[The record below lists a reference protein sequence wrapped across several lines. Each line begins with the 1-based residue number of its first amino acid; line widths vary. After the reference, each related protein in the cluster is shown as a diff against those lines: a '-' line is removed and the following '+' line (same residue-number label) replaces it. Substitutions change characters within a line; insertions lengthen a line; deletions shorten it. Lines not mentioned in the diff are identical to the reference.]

1 MEVSGKLEK
10 MQIASY
16 TDDKFSKRSKD
27 EEAHDFSV
35 LINPASY
42 SHALALRYDD
52 KHPPDRGET
61 PPHFDGV
68 AADFVKFELV
78 FDGTGVV
85 PGAAVAA
92 GGEGI
97 TQQLDQFRKV
107 LFDCEA
113 RLRSPKYLILRWGTL
128 NYRCRVSSLDF
139 DYTLF
144 NPDGTP
150 LRARANVT
158 FVACG
163 HDQDLEGNAANRSSD
178 RSHLVR

>member
-1 MEVSGKLEK
+1 MDVSGKLEK
-10 MQIASY
+10 MNIASY

-35 LINPASY
+35 PINPANY
-42 SHALALRYDD
+42 SHSLALRYDD
-52 KHPPDRGET
+52 EPT
-61 PPHFDGV
+61 PGGRKTPTRFDGI

-85 PGAAVAA
+85 PGADAA
-92 GGEGI
+92 GGGEGI
-97 TQQLDQFRKV
+97 KQLNQFRKV

-113 RLRSPKYLILRWGTL
+113 EIRSPKYLILRWGTL
-128 NYRCRVSSLDF
+128 DYRCRVSSLDF

-144 NPDGTP
+144 EPDGTP

-163 HDQDLEGNAANRSSD
+163 NERQPDRDAKTSSE